1 MMAEFILQ
9 TENRLGRE
17 TRPQAKNSSDMNP
30 VMDEFA
36 FSNFSVYFS
45 VKTDEKKRREIRLR
59 RKTVLNSH

>member
-1 MMAEFILQ
+1 MAELILE

-17 TRPQAKNSSDMNP
+17 TRRQAKNSSDMNP

-36 FSNFSVYFS
+36 LLNFSVFFS